1 MHQTC
6 CVFEAR
12 LEIVLPVSQDAD
24 VFVRRCHPPW
34 FSRCGPG
41 ALCDWQQDSPHLE
54 SQGSGSWPSW
64 GPVLPHQEGSQHPQA
79 PGEEQEGVNSF
90 HCLLSLNSSYCIIP
104 FIFSFFL
111 MFSQNTLFFVHYS
124 YSLFFLLKWDDCI
137 WKYHKMPGA
146 KCAHMHSLCCLL
158 PSSNSWFVCL
168 CTTNAVL
175 SGVHQSHAGSVLAN
189 PSPGFMLRHS
199 HICTLHLGGHL
210 FDLASLPVEVEHNRQ
225 SFSTLWSNYSQGR
238 VKNEMHRKVG
248 GAAG

>member
-111 MFSQNTLFFVHYS
+111 MFSQNTLFFFHYS

-137 WKYHKMPGA
+137 WKYHKMPGT

-189 PSPGFMLRHS
+189 PSPGFMLGIRTFVHCIWVDIFLTWPPFLLRLSTTDSHS
-199 HICTLHLGGHL
+199 PHCEATIPKEELKMKCIVKMGGSRL
-210 FDLASLPVEVEHNRQ
+210 
-225 SFSTLWSNYSQGR
+225 
-238 VKNEMHRKVG
+238 
-248 GAAG
+248 